1 MKLNSV
7 FILSILCL
15 LSTSVTAQKLNFVK
29 KKITLVQVFKEITR
43 QTDYQVI
50 WNEQKLN
57 VDQRIDADF
66 QNVSLPQVMNR
77 ILSGLPLTYI
87 ISKKMIIINSSPII
101 DVHGIVINEQNQ
113 LLEGASVSVKGENKI
128 TVTDAKGQYL
138 LKRVDTGATLIISY
152 VGCQNKEIKALA
164 KMEKVSLSL
173 NNDLLKEVEV
183 VSTGYQKIP
192 KQRATGSFALV
203 DSMQFARKVSP
214 DVLSRLEGITSGL
227 LFNRNT
233 VRANSGALDLSVRG
247 RSTIF
252 ANDQPLIIL
261 DNFPFDGDFNF
272 INPND
277 IDTITVLKDA
287 AAASIWGV
295 RAGNGVIVITTKRGK
310 NKQPLSVSV
319 NSNVTIAGKPNLSYN
334 PNYLSSSD
342 YIDVETFLFDHGK
355 YDKILAD
362 PHNYIA
368 VSPVVQILN
377 KQRMGQSADETTRQ
391 LNVLRSKDLRNDE
404 IKYFY
409 RKAVSQQYA
418 MSLSG
423 GTAKTNHYF
432 SAGYDKTD
440 ATLIANNN
448 RRITINS
455 QNTLRPVKN
464 LELELGV
471 YYSKLT
477 SNIDS
482 TLSEISF
489 HTTPY
494 YQFRDVNGRNTVL
507 DHDFNA
513 DFRKEALDKGF
524 LDWSYVPLNELG
536 KSLRTIKDNN
546 LRLNGGLTYTII
558 TGLSATIKYQYQEFD
573 SRASQYSGIET
584 FHIRNLINQYS
595 ILTSGKVSGY
605 NIPLGG
611 VLSTNNGKASSNN
624 LRTQLNYEKRWQ
636 KNSISAIM
644 GYEISESVSDRN
656 SQTKYGYD
664 PNSGKSIAVDTTG
677 YFNLNPLG
685 SGQIG
690 TSYRFF
696 KRTNRMRSSYINA
709 AYTYD
714 GRYTLSASARAD
726 GSNYF
731 GIKTNQKYVPLWSAG
746 ALWNVDRE
754 DFYKLS
760 WLPVLK
766 FRASYGYNGNL
777 DKSNTGITTLRY
789 GISGATYTGLPYA
802 NIINIGNPE
811 LKWEKVAIANVGI
824 EFGLRNSA
832 ISGKVEYYIKNGS
845 DILGDKA
852 FASNSGIKV
861 LRGNYSKLKT
871 KGLDISLNSQNLKG
885 KLGWTTSFILSAVH
899 DWVTDY
905 HAVQPAS
912 IYYVG
917 TYSSIP
923 ILNRPVYG
931 IYSYKWAGLDPLN
944 GDPRGYVNGQV
955 SKDYKTILNSTI
967 EDIEY
972 NGRAMPTVFG
982 GLNNVFSFQ
991 KFTLAFNISYKFG
1004 YYFRKPTI
1012 EYYNLYNTNTISYM
1026 SADFE
1031 NRWQKS
1037 GDEATTNIPSMGSFG
1052 EDGSRDKF
1060 YSSSSATI
1068 ARGDH
1073 IRLQDVSISFDFDP
1087 SNWKNIPV
1095 KQLQLYFYV
1104 NNLGIIWKAND
1115 FRLDPDLVPSTGD
1128 RYSNQIAKSFAIGL
1142 KVNF

>member
-15 LSTSVTAQKLNFVK
+15 LSTSVMAQKLNLVK
-29 KKITLVQVFKEITR
+29 KKVTLVQVFKEITR

-87 ISKKMIIINSSPII
+87 ISKKMIIINALSVI
-101 DVHGIVINEQNQ
+101 DVHGSVINEQNQ
-113 LLEGASVSVKGENKI
+113 LLEGASVSVKGKNK
-128 TVTDAKGQYL
+128 TALTDAKGQYL
-138 LKRVDTGATLIISY
+138 LKQIDTGAVLTISY
-152 VGCQNKEIKALA
+152 VGYQSKEVKALP

-192 KQRATGSFALV
+192 KERATGSFALV
-203 DSMQFARKVSP
+203 DSVKFARRVSP
-214 DVLSRLEGITSGL
+214 DVFSRLEGITSGL
-227 LFNRNT
+227 LFNKNT
-233 VRANSGALDLSVRG
+233 IRANSSSLDLSVRG

-261 DNFPFDGDFNF
+261 DNFPFDGDFNS

-295 RAGNGVIVITTKRGK
+295 RAGNGIIVITTKRGR
-310 NKQPLSVSV
+310 NKQPLSVSI
-319 NSNVTIAGKPNLSYN
+319 NSNVTISGKSDLSYN
-334 PNYLSSSD
+334 QNFLTSSD
-342 YIDVETFLFDHGK
+342 YIDIETFLFDHGK
-355 YDKILAD
+355 YDKILTD
-362 PHNYIA
+362 PQNYTV

-391 LNVLRSKDLRNDE
+391 LNVLRTKDVRNDE
-404 IKYFY
+404 LKYFY
-409 RKAVSQQYA
+409 RKPVSQQYA
-418 MSLSG
+418 VSLRG
-423 GTAKTNHYF
+423 GTTRSNHYF

-440 ATLIANNN
+440 ATLVANNN
-448 RRITINS
+448 SRRTINS

-471 YYSKLT
+471 YYVKST

-482 TLSEISF
+482 ALNEISF

-494 YQFRDVNGRNTVL
+494 YQFKDVNGHNAVL
-507 DHDFNA
+507 DWDYNSRFKN
-513 DFRKEALDKGF
+513 EALDKGF
-524 LDWSYVPLNELG
+524 LDWSYIPLNELG
-536 KSLRTIKDNN
+536 KSPRTIKDNN

-558 TGLSATIKYQYQEFD
+558 PGLSATLKYQYQELD
-573 SRASQYSGIET
+573 SKTSRYMGIESYET
-584 FHIRNLINQYS
+584 RQLINQYS
-595 ILTSGKVSGY
+595 ILTSGTVSGY

-611 VLSTNNGKASSNN
+611 ILYTLNRKASSNN

-636 KNSISAIM
+636 KSSISAIM
-644 GYEISESVSDRN
+644 GYEISESVSDMN

-664 PNSGKSIAVDTTG
+664 INSGKSIAVDTAS
-677 YFNLNPLG
+677 YFNLNPVG
-685 SGQIG
+685 SGQIR

-696 KRTNRMRSSYINA
+696 KRTDRMRSSYINA

-714 GRYTLSASARAD
+714 GRYTLSGSARID

-746 ALWNVDRE
+746 ALWNIDRE
-754 DFYKLS
+754 DFYNLN

-766 FRASYGYNGNL
+766 FRASYGYSGNL
-777 DKSNTGITTLRY
+777 DKSKTGITTFTYNPL
-789 GISGATYTGLPYA
+789 GAAYTGLPFA
-802 NIINIGNPE
+802 SIVNIGNPE
-811 LKWEKVAIANVGI
+811 LRWEKVAIANVGV

-852 FASNSGIKV
+852 FPSNTGIKV
-861 LRGNYSKLKT
+861 LRGNYSKLET

-885 KLGWTTSFILSAVH
+885 KLGWTTSFILSAAN
-899 DWVTDY
+899 DCVTDY
-905 HAVQPAS
+905 HAVLPAS
-912 IYYVG
+912 MYYVG
-917 TYSSIP
+917 TYSSVP

-931 IYSYKWAGLDPLN
+931 IFSYKWAGLDPIN

-967 EDIEY
+967 ENLEY
-972 NGRAMPTVFG
+972 NGPARPTVFG

-991 KFTLAFNISYKFG
+991 KLTFAFNISYKFG
-1004 YYFRKPTI
+1004 YYFRKPTVN
-1012 EYYNLYNTNTISYM
+1012 YYNLYNSNISSNM
-1026 SADFE
+1026 NADFGK
-1031 NRWQKS
+1031 RWQKS
-1037 GDEATTNIPSMGSFG
+1037 GDEATTNVPSMAGFG
-1052 EDGSRDKF
+1052 DNDFRDKF
-1060 YSSSSATI
+1060 YKSSSATI

-1073 IRLQDVSISFDFDP
+1073 IRLQDVSIGFDFDQ

-1095 KQLQLYFYV
+1095 KQVQLYFYA
-1104 NNLGIIWKAND
+1104 NNLGIIWKANK
-1115 FRLDPDLVPSTGD
+1115 FGLDPDYITDYGNIFNTPLSI
-1128 RYSNQIAKSFAIGL
+1128 SLSFGL
-1142 KVNF
+1142 KIFF